1 MSDRRRL
8 LGPVNTIVPN
18 VGTFVGSND
27 MELDK
32 SDSRR
37 DDEIRKF
44 FLKTGTIE
52 NANGSAYL
60 EVGNTVIQTSIFGPR
75 PIHGSFVNRASVS
88 VECKFLPNISQPCD
102 EIFNSQENGTNP
114 SIGRTELT
122 SIEQKISS
130 YIETSLLP
138 SIILEKYPKSTID
151 IFITIISV
159 DDASSTNGDLLNLIN
174 WIVNCSSVALV
185 DAQIEVRDIVT
196 SGQVRLVDDCVVMDP
211 TCSRGG
217 MNALVSFMN
226 LKNDEIVG
234 IWLDDDHDGITDDK
248 VEKLVGGCN
257 EMSKKI
263 RSNINSYL
271 LNSLK

>member
-1 MSDRRRL
+1 MGNSS
-8 LGPVNTIVPN
+8 
-18 VGTFVGSND
+18 GSNSI
-27 MELDK
+27 EIDK

-88 VECKFLPNISQPCD
+88 VECKFLPHISQPCD
-102 EIFNSQENGTNP
+102 EVFNSHENGTNTTH
-114 SIGRTELT
+114 GRTELT
-122 SIEQKISS
+122 NIEQKISS

-151 IFITIISV
+151 IFINILSV
-159 DDASSTNGDLLNLIN
+159 DEGSNSNGDLLNLIN

-196 SGQVRLVDDCVVMDP
+196 SGQVRLVEDSVVMDP
-211 TCSRGG
+211 TSTRPGI
-217 MNALVSFMN
+217 NALVSFMN

-234 IWLDDDHDGITDDK
+234 IWLDDDHDGITDKK
-248 VEKLVGGCN
+248 VVKLVGGCN

-271 LNSLK
+271 LSSLK